1 MVRIMTVT
9 GSTTRQ
15 QRILALDVAR
25 GIAILGTFAANVW
38 IFTDPAGI
46 VGYLAS
52 IGTDPWPQRILM
64 QLAQGKFLGL
74 LTLMFGIGLAVQ
86 AASAQRAG
94 RPWPGGYRVR
104 AALLFVD
111 GMVHYLLVAEF
122 DILMGYALTSM
133 LVCGS

>member
-1 MVRIMTVT
+1 MTVT
-9 GSTTRQ
+9 DPTTRQ
-15 QRILALDVAR
+15 RRILALDVAR

-52 IGTDPWPQRILM
+52 VGTDPWPQRILM
-64 QLAQGKFLGL
+64 QLTQGKFLGL

-94 RPWPGGYRVR
+94 RPWPGGYRD
-104 AALLFVD
+104 APPCSSST
-111 GMVHYLLVAEF
+111 GSCTTCSSPSS
-122 DILMGYALTSM
+122 TSSWDM
-133 LVCGS
+133 H